1 MRHLYV
7 YCLFCCLLFSTSA
20 TWAQEAADTT
30 RQIPSDK
37 IDRPKNKWYAPDY
50 AVVQHAG
57 LIGILAAGVGY
68 DFGKHDRTNAELL
81 YGFTPGYGI
90 KHTTHTFTTKI
101 YYQSHPKPLFHDFQ
115 ISWIKAGAGISMTIG
130 EQFETFFPQKYPEGY
145 YIWPTAT
152 RILPFV
158 GSSLGREFKGRNRP
172 KYAEFYYEIGTSD
185 VMIVDKYRNKGIS
198 IPDILNLAIGLRLS
212 L

>member
-1 MRHLYV
+1 MRYFSTL
-7 YCLFCCLLFSTSA
+7 LLLFLLFFSPA
-20 TWAQEAADTT
+20 YAQEVSDST
-30 RQIPSDK
+30 RQLASDK
-37 IDRPKNKWYAPDY
+37 ADRPKNKWYAPDY
-50 AVVQHAG
+50 VVAQHAG

-68 DFGKHDRTNAELL
+68 DFGKHDRTNAEIL
-81 YGFTPGYGI
+81 YGFTPNYGF
-90 KHTTHTFTTKI
+90 KNTTHTFTTKI
-101 YYQSHPKPLFHDFQ
+101 YYQSHPKPLFKGFQ
-115 ISWIKAGAGISMTIG
+115 ISWIKAGTGISMTIG
-130 EQFETFFPQKYPEGY
+130 EQFETFFPKKYPEGY

-172 KYAEFYYEIGTSD
+172 KYAEFYGEIGTSD

-198 IPDILNLAIGLRLS
+198 IPDILNLAIGMRLS

>member
-1 MRHLYV
+1 MRSFFTL
-7 YCLFCCLLFSTSA
+7 CLLLSLSCPFAASA
-20 TWAQEAADTT
+20 QQDSLKE
-30 RQIPSDK
+30 
-37 IDRPKNKWYAPDY
+37 DRPKNKWYAPDY
-50 AVVQHAG
+50 LVMQHAG

-68 DFGKHDRTNAELL
+68 DFGRHDRTNAEIM
-81 YGFTPGYGI
+81 YGFTPNYGF
-90 KHTTHTFTTKI
+90 KNTTHTFTTRV
-101 YYQSHPKPLFHDFQ
+101 YYQSHPKPLYRDFK

-130 EQFETFFPQKYPEGY
+130 EQFETFFPKKYPEGY

-158 GSSLGREFKGRNRP
+158 GSSVGRTFKGHARP
-172 KYAEFYYEIGTSD
+172 LYGEFYAEIGTSD

-198 IPDILNLAIGLRLS
+198 VPDILNLALGLRLK